1 MWEKRMWKQVD
12 WLLLVVMFLLQLIG
26 LVVLASATYS
36 SGWAKVARQAVWL
49 TIGVCVFVFALR
61 SDYQLW
67 ARWSNW
73 IYWLNLFLLLAVLLF
88 GYEQYGAQRWLKIGS
103 ITLQPSEFAKAALIV
118 TLSSFIAE
126 HRESLLTDFRT
137 FLRTGLHA
145 LPPLILVF
153 LQPDLGTSLVLTIIW
168 LGMMF
173 FAGVPIRWLLA
184 TVLAGLTL
192 FGIGWQ
198 KGAIKDYQKQRL
210 VAFIDPYSL
219 ANKEGYHIIQSQ
231 LAIGSGGLTGKG
243 LFKGR
248 MGKLGFVP
256 TQHTDFIFTVVGE
269 EGGFLLASTVV
280 ILFATLLWRILT
292 IMAET
297 ENVLGGLILSGTF
310 CFFAAHI
317 LINIGMTL
325 RLMPITGLPL
335 PFFSLGGS
343 NLLVCYF
350 LLGVAQSIA
359 ARRKRLAFG

>member
-1 MWEKRMWKQVD
+1 MWKQVD
-12 WLLLVVMFLLQLIG
+12 WLLLAVMLLLQLIG
-26 LVVLASATYS
+26 LMVLASATYS
-36 SGWAKVARQAVWL
+36 SGWAKVARQAVWMA
-49 TIGVCVFVFALR
+49 IGICTFVFALC
-61 SDYQLW
+61 SDYHLW

-73 IYWLNLFLLLAVLLF
+73 IYWLNLLLLLAVMFF
-88 GYEQYGAQRWLKIGS
+88 GHEQYGAQRWLKLGS
-103 ITLQPSEFAKAALIV
+103 VTIQPSEFAKAALII
-118 TLSSFIAE
+118 TLAHFIAE
-126 HRESLLTDFRT
+126 HRENISTDFRT
-137 FLRTGLHA
+137 FTRAGLHA
-145 LPPLILVF
+145 LPSLVLVF
-153 LQPDLGTSLVLTIIW
+153 LQPDLGTSLVLTMIW

-173 FAGVPIRWLLA
+173 FAGVPLRWLLA

-210 VAFIDPYSL
+210 VAFIDPYL
-219 ANKEGYHIIQSQ
+219 RANKEGYHIIQSQ

-243 LFKGR
+243 LFRGR

-256 TQHTDFIFTVVGE
+256 AQHTDFIFTVVGE

-292 IMAET
+292 TIAGT
-297 ENVLGGLILSGTF
+297 ENVLGGLILTGTF

-317 LINIGMTL
+317 FINIGMTL

-350 LLGVAQSIA
+350 LLGVVQSIA